1 MFCIIKSNKGSEH
14 IFDYTCFRIH
24 GGVDMT
30 RRQRV
35 IQLRR
40 RVAMLIGAT
49 ILIILFVVL
58 AFAFSS
64 KAKDNTETLNKYY
77 KSITIEYGASLYSI
91 ACEYSETSMGSI
103 EDYINE
109 VRSINHLSEEDD
121 IYSGQNLIVPY
132 YSYDFNL

>member
-1 MFCIIKSNKGSEH
+1 
-14 IFDYTCFRIH
+14 
-24 GGVDMT
+24 MT

-58 AFAFSS
+58 AFTFSS
-64 KAKDNTETLNKYY
+64 KAKDNTPSLNKYY
-77 KSITIEYGASLYSI
+77 KSITIEYGSSLYSI
-91 ACEYSETSMGSI
+91 ATEYSVMSKGTI
-103 EDYINE
+103 DDYINE
-109 VRSINHLSEEDD
+109 VRSINHLDEEED
-121 IYSGQNLIVPY
+121 IYSGQNLIIPY